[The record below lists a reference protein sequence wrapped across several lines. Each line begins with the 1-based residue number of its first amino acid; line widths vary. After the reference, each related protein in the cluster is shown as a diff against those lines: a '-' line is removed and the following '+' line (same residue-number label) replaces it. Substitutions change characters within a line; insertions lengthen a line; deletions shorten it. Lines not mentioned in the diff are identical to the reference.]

1 MQRETFF
8 SKVLLMASSR
18 VLDQN
23 FTKQFLLGHF
33 SPVKYVPFKKKMKII
48 FPFLIITKTKG

>member
-18 VLDQN
+18 VLDQG
-23 FTKQFLLGHF
+23 FAEHFLLGHF
-33 SPVKYVPFKKKMKII
+33 SPVKCVPF
-48 FPFLIITKTKG
+48 FFF